1 MRRKFAVFL
10 SIMIMLGQG
19 CRNRNF
25 SIQWIR
31 HHYGDYGCCLLFVQR
46 TLHRV
51 STTALYI
58 LYLCTHKLTHAYIPH
73 ATLRVSLSMLILA
86 CSNFLQTR
94 SLINTMQARLDG
106 QRARTTYACPNL
118 IITRRDS
125 FTQI

>member
-19 CRNRNF
+19 CRNRNLVSNGF
-25 SIQWIR
+25 AIITVITVVAS
-31 HHYGDYGCCLLFVQR
+31 CLFNV
-46 TLHRV
+46 HFIV

-125 FTQI
+125 FTQF